1 MANVNSTTEQIQYQT
16 AAKTLAKTVA
26 NKIRYLQTLLNAV
39 QEKDD
44 RLIYQLIDGEHYSSE
59 IMQAKHS
66 TADPS
71 NEQLLND
78 AKAKLSQYLSTN
90 LLAFLKETYPF
101 FYFEQTALGQFQF
114 YFGNWWDRRLFGQLD
129 VLKVQFNF
137 DETEY
142 QKLKKSFELE
152 REKKRLNSDK
162 IAAIS
167 QQTDQLQALIDS
179 QAERDQAKEK
189 IRQQLKQMSQE
200 KVMPWEAGKYKESKQ
215 QLVKR
220 LSDLT
225 DQDEKAQSA
234 YQMIRESE
242 AQILKLSKEDTLISY
257 EKQSIIAKF
266 GSFENFET
274 RNRSLYRD
282 YIADLIATK
291 GRVKITN
298 E

>member
-1 MANVNSTTEQIQYQT
+1 
-16 AAKTLAKTVA
+16 
-26 NKIRYLQTLLNAV
+26 
-39 QEKDD
+39 
-44 RLIYQLIDGEHYSSE
+44 
-59 IMQAKHS
+59 
-66 TADPS
+66 
-71 NEQLLND
+71 
-78 AKAKLSQYLSTN
+78 
-90 LLAFLKETYPF
+90 
-101 FYFEQTALGQFQF
+101 
-114 YFGNWWDRRLFGQLD
+114 
-129 VLKVQFNF
+129 
-137 DETEY
+137 
-142 QKLKKSFELE
+142 
-152 REKKRLNSDK
+152 
-162 IAAIS
+162 
-167 QQTDQLQALIDS
+167 
-179 QAERDQAKEK
+179 
-189 IRQQLKQMSQE
+189 
-200 KVMPWEAGKYKESKQ
+200 MPWEAGKHKESKQ